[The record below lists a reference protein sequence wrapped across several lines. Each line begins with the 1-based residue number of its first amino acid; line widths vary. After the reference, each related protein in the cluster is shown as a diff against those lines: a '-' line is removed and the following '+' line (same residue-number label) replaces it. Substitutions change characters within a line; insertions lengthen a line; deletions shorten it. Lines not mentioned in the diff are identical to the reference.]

1 VRPAASDDFLR
12 PAGDQLVHSGKE
24 QLARTSARR
33 GVEGQNYLAVLGL
46 LGSVAMI
53 GWLLVKGVNEERWKE
68 QARVE

>member
-1 VRPAASDDFLR
+1 
-12 PAGDQLVHSGKE
+12 
-24 QLARTSARR
+24 
-33 GVEGQNYLAVLGL
+33 VLGL